1 MITEKEVKQLV
12 ESFWHD
18 VRSGR
23 PGSEMEHYFI
33 GQGRVMVPGGVRMD
47 LEPHQ
52 EMHRQLC
59 DEVHAW
65 KTIEIKPVWEDPER
79 VHVAALASWDAS
91 FVDGRPGRIKTQVQE
106 EWVIERCEDGQVR
119 FVLYRSPV
127 VDFADDSAE
136 LII

>member
-23 PGSEMEHYFI
+23 PGAEMEHFFI
-33 GQGRVMVPGGVRMD
+33 GQGHVMVPGGVRMD

-59 DEVHAW
+59 DEVHTW
-65 KTIEIKPVWEDPER
+65 GELEILQVGEAPDRAYASGVVGWE
-79 VHVAALASWDAS
+79 AS
-91 FVDGRPGRIKTQVQE
+91 FADGRPGRIKSHVE
-106 EWVIERCEDGQVR
+106 EQWLVERCEDGQIR
-119 FVLYRSPV
+119 FVLYRSPA
-127 VDFADDSAE
+127 VDFAEDSAE
-136 LII
+136 LNI